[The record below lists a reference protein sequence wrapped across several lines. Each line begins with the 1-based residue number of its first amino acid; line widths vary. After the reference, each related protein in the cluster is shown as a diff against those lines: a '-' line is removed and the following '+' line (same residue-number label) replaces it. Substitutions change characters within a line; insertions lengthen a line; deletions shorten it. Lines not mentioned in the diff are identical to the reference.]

1 MRIALIKTS
10 SMGDV
15 IHALPVVTD
24 LLAARPGMRIDWVV
38 EEGFAEL
45 PRLHP
50 GVDEVIPIAIRRWR
64 RALGQAATWR
74 EIRAVRSR
82 LRSGGYDLA
91 LDLQGLVKS
100 AMVARWTGA
109 PIAGFSRA
117 SAREP
122 LAALAYAHRYDV
134 SADLHAIERLRSLA
148 AQALGYRAEGM
159 PRFALAAP
167 AVELGWRPSAPYA
180 VFLHATSRAEKQWPA
195 ERWVEL
201 GRALLG
207 RGVSVVL
214 PWGGQAEQAAAR
226 ALAEGIAT
234 AAAPSVLVAPR
245 LSLAEC
251 ARLLADA
258 SAVVGVDTGLT
269 HLSAALDSRTVA
281 LFAATPAW
289 RFGPYW
295 TPRARNL
302 GEDGTWPQAGEVL
315 AALEALG
322 SFG

>member
-1 MRIALIKTS
+1 
-10 SMGDV
+10 MGDV